1 MLNVTTHHCI
11 TTQNRPVEDVESM
24 YKAGLNKMYS
34 EWREGRDLIE
44 WMRRHNQKHG
54 NRLQYFGLDIGGFY
68 QNWKCPLDLV
78 YGYLEKVDPG
88 FARTLMA
95 NLAPFLSVMTEN
107 ARVNY
112 NEKLGPIE
120 RAQLAIHLQVY
131 ISDF

>member
-1 MLNVTTHHCI
+1 MAGRTSEDRLAGG
-11 TTQNRPVEDVESM
+11 RP
-24 YKAGLNKMYS
+24 
-34 EWREGRDLIE
+34 
-44 WMRRHNQKHG
+44 HNQKHG

-88 FARTLMA
+88 FARALKA

-107 ARVNY
+107 ARLNY

>member
-1 MLNVTTHHCI
+1 
-11 TTQNRPVEDVESM
+11 
-24 YKAGLNKMYS
+24 
-34 EWREGRDLIE
+34 
-44 WMRRHNQKHG
+44 
-54 NRLQYFGLDIGGFY
+54 
-68 QNWKCPLDLV
+68 
-78 YGYLEKVDPG
+78 
-88 FARTLMA
+88 MA